1 MLDKLKDIE
10 SKFAE
15 LEKSLA
21 DPKVMS
27 NHVEFQKNAR
37 MHFELTPIVSASNEY
52 KQVLKGIDDA
62 QALLESEDDE
72 EFLELAREE
81 LEQLNEQKDAL
92 EKQLRMLLIPK
103 DPNDEKNVIIE
114 IRAAAGGEEA
124 SLFARDLFRMYTR
137 YAEERSWKTEIV
149 DSHVSDLG
157 GFDKVVFLIEGNGP
171 YSRLKYEGGVH
182 RVQRVP
188 VTEASGRKHTST
200 ATVAVLPEAEEI
212 ELEIDESDLRID
224 TYRSSGP
231 GGQSVNTTDS
241 AVRITYLP
249 TGMIVTCQ
257 DEKSQHKNKAKAMKI
272 LQTRLRDQMMEEQNA
287 ERAAERRGMV
297 GKGLRSQKI
306 RTYNFY
312 EKRVTDHRISLTLYK
327 LDAIMDGEI
336 DPIIDELI
344 VADQA
349 EMLKELE

>member
-1 MLDKLKDIE
+1 MLEKLKDIE
-10 SKFAE
+10 RKFTE
-15 LEKSLA
+15 IEKSLA
-21 DPKVMS
+21 DPKVIS
-27 NHVEFQKNAR
+27 NHIELQKNAKVYS
-37 MHFELTPIVSASNEY
+37 ELAPIVSASNEF
-52 KQVLKGIDDA
+52 KKILKGIDDA
-62 QALLESEDDE
+62 QSLLESEDDE

-81 LEQLNEQKDAL
+81 LKELNEQKDTL
-92 EKQLRMLLIPK
+92 EKQLIILLIPK
-103 DPNDEKNVIIE
+103 DPNDEKSVVIE
-114 IRAAAGGEEA
+114 VRAAAGGEEA
-124 SLFARDLFRMYTR
+124 SLFARDLFRLYTR
-137 YAEERSWKTEIV
+137 YAEDRAWKTEIV
-149 DSHVSDLG
+149 DSHVSNLG
-157 GFDKVVFLIEGNGP
+157 GFDKVVFLIEGDGV

-200 ATVAVLPEAEEI
+200 ATVAVLPEAEDI

-241 AVRITYLP
+241 AVRITYIP

-257 DEKSQHKNKAKAMKI
+257 DEKSQHKNRAKAMKI
-272 LQTRLRDQMMEEQNA
+272 LQTRLRDQMMKEQNA
-287 ERAAERRGMV
+287 ERAEERRGMV

-312 EKRVTDHRISLTLYK
+312 ERRVTDHRINLTLYK
-327 LDAIMDGEI
+327 LDAIMDGAI

-344 VADQA
+344 LVDQA

>member
-1 MLDKLKDIE
+1 MINKLEDIE
-10 SKFAE
+10 RKFAGI
-15 LEKSLA
+15 EKSFA
-21 DPKVMS
+21 DPKVVS
-27 NHVEFQKNAR
+27 DHIEFQKIAR
-37 MHFELTPIVSASNEY
+37 MHSELAPIISAFNEY
-52 KQVLKGIDDA
+52 KKVLKGIADA
-62 QALLESEDDE
+62 RSLLEEDDE
-72 EFLELAREE
+72 EFVELAREE
-81 LEQLNEQKDAL
+81 LKLLNDQKDEL
-92 EKQLRMLLIPK
+92 EKQLKILLIPK
-103 DPNDEKNVIIE
+103 DPNDEKNIIME

-137 YAEERSWKTEIV
+137 YAEGRGWRTETA
-149 DSHVSDLG
+149 DSHVSNLG
-157 GFDKVVFLIEGNGP
+157 GFDKVVFLIEGSGV

-188 VTEASGRKHTST
+188 MTEASGRKHTST

-212 ELEIDESDLRID
+212 EFDINDNDLRID

-241 AVRITYLP
+241 AIRITYLP
-249 TGMIVTCQ
+249 TGLVVTCQ

-272 LQTRLRDQMMEEQNA
+272 LQARLQDQMMAEQNA
-287 ERAAERRGMV
+287 ERAEERRGMV

-312 EKRVTDHRISLTLYK
+312 EKRVTDHRIGLTLYQ
-327 LDAIMDGEI
+327 LDATMDGEL
-336 DPIIDELI
+336 DTIIDELI

-349 EMLKELE
+349 EILKELE